1 MALRAAAL
9 RLDGPTGS
17 FMIGPMLVRRGLP
30 FLLLLTPACQAQC
43 GVEAASKVEVAADRL
58 PKVEVKVDPEVHVE
72 RTGER
77 EVEVEVEPTVCDA
90 LDFEVERIV
99 LVPADPPFH
108 DHPRERVS
116 LRITNHG
123 ATAVELG
130 SGTEAVF
137 LDERRTVVDADVHE
151 GGWFM
156 PRVVPATS
164 TVVVQVEVP
173 EGAGKALRT
182 VEAEAA
188 PEGQPFSDCK
198 VVDDLRSAKAPAGAV
213 APKPEVPK
221 TEPPAEAPSKGEAP
235 AEALEL

>member
-1 MALRAAAL
+1 
-9 RLDGPTGS
+9 
-17 FMIGPMLVRRGLP
+17 MIGPMLARRCLP
-30 FLLLLTPACQAQC
+30 YLLLLTPACQAQC
-43 GVEAASKVEVAADRL
+43 EVDAASKVEVEADRL

-77 EVEVEVEPTVCDA
+77 EIEVEVEVERTICDG
-90 LDFEVERIV
+90 LDFVIERIV
-99 LVPADPPFH
+99 LLPADPPFH

-130 SGTEAVF
+130 SGTKAVF
-137 LDERRTVVDADVHE
+137 LDERRTVVEADVHE

-156 PRVVPATS
+156 PRAVPATS
-164 TVVVQVEVP
+164 AVVVQIEVP

-213 APKPEVPK
+213 APSKG
-221 TEPPAEAPSKGEAP
+221 EPPAEAPGKGEPP